1 MPFCEVF
8 GLDRRRFWKN
18 NLYWNYQCLLNAGK
32 YVHESMFCYILQTS
46 CRIRIVLVLF
56 LNQSHVLW
64 FFLPSK
70 YWLAIKL
77 VIRLN
82 VIYIKH
88 VLVKSVSQ
96 WLFYYYTNSRALGCV
111 PVLEEG
117 KGLSFKISYLII
129 LQFLVIVRFTS
140 NIT

>member
-1 MPFCEVF
+1 
-8 GLDRRRFWKN
+8 
-18 NLYWNYQCLLNAGK
+18 
-32 YVHESMFCYILQTS
+32 MFCYIMQTS
-46 CRIRIVLVLF
+46 RRIRIVLVLF

-64 FFLPSK
+64 FFFPLK

-77 VIRLN
+77 AFRLN

-88 VLVKSVSQ
+88 LLVQSVIQ

-111 PVLEEG
+111 PALKEG

-129 LQFLVIVRFTS
+129 LQFLFQLSLKIWAPTKIRFRNAITNVEYIYS
-140 NIT
+140 KNIFSVL